1 MGFCMFLRNRKGKM
15 QGKTGDVHIQRVIP
29 VGKEDRAGRI
39 KPCLGVIIFSLVY
52 RVAFP
57 VLFFYSTGRKQESGS
72 EEWTHH
78 YTIWCHIITIKSNP

>member
-1 MGFCMFLRNRKGKM
+1 M

-57 VLFFYSTGRKQESGS
+57 VLFFYSTGRKTRKWLGGMNTSLYNLMP
-72 EEWTHH
+72 HH
-78 YTIWCHIITIKSNP
+78 YDQIKSLDNPKI